1 MRFSLIPLLAFL
13 VIVSF
18 LGYFFL
24 PEILEGKKNMSLRSI
39 TESRMRLMPRFRV
52 QALAEESASNMAIM
66 SDAVLSSQ
74 NSPVV
79 VNFFAS
85 WCQPCLAEHP
95 LLVELSDNRQVSV
108 FGIAWRDSSDKAQA
122 WLRQHGNPF
131 LLVGID
137 SDSKAGIEWGIAGVP
152 ETFFLDRSGTIRFV
166 HTGPLTRESLNKG
179 LEAIKVNPNP

>member
-1 MRFSLIPLLAFL
+1 MRFSFIPLLAFL
-13 VIVSF
+13 AIAGF

-24 PEILEGKKNMSLRSI
+24 PELTGERKTMSLRSM
-39 TESRMRLMPRFRV
+39 TESRMRLTPSFRIP
-52 QALAEESASNMAIM
+52 ALAEESSTNMAVM
-66 SDAVLSSQ
+66 SDAVLTSQ
-74 NSPVV
+74 GSPTV

-95 LLVELSDNRQVSV
+95 LLVELSDNSQVRV

-131 LLVGID
+131 FLVGID

-166 HTGPLTRESLNKG
+166 HTGPLTRESLNEG
-179 LEAIKVNPNP
+179 LEAIKVKPSS

>member
-1 MRFSLIPLLAFL
+1 MRFSFIPLLAFC
-13 VIVSF
+13 VVASF

-24 PEILEGKKNMSLRSI
+24 PELMEGKKSMSLRSI
-39 TESRMRLMPRFRV
+39 TESRMRGVPRFRI
-52 QALAEESASNMAIM
+52 QALSEESASNMGIM
-66 SDAVLSSQ
+66 SDAVLSSHG
-74 NSPVV
+74 SPSV

-95 LLVELSDNRQVSV
+95 LLVELSDNSQLRL
-108 FGIAWRDSSDKAQA
+108 FGIAWRDSGDKAQA

-131 LLVGID
+131 FLVGID
-137 SDSKAGIEWGIAGVP
+137 PDSKAGIEWGIAGVP

-179 LEAIKVNPNP
+179 LKAIKVNSGS

>member
-1 MRFSLIPLLAFL
+1 MRFSLIPLVAF
-13 VIVSF
+13 VVVAGF

-24 PEILEGKKNMSLRSI
+24 PELMEGKKSMSLRSM
-39 TESRMRLMPRFRV
+39 TESRMRLMPRFRLP
-52 QALAEESASNMAIM
+52 ALAEESAANLAVM
-66 SDAVLSSQ
+66 SDTVLTSQ
-74 NSPVV
+74 DTPIV

-95 LLVELSDNRQVSV
+95 LLVELSDNRQVRV

-131 LLVGID
+131 FLVGID
-137 SDSKAGIEWGIAGVP
+137 EDSKAGIEWGIAGVP
-152 ETFFLDRSGTIRFV
+152 ETFFLDRAGTIRFV

-179 LEAIKVNPNP
+179 LEAIKVKPGS